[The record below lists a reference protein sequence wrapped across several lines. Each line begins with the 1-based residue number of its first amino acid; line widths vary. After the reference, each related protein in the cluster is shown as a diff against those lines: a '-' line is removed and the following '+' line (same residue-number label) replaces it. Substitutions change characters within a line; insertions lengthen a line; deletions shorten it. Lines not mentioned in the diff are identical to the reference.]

1 MNSFIKS
8 IFIAGVS
15 GFLTSW
21 IGLFIG
27 IQSSSFMKS
36 KERRFKGT
44 VLGILGGFT
53 LGIVFFDLLPD
64 SFEAGSIYIAITG
77 IAVGL
82 IISVYLD
89 GKLSHYEVPT
99 LEDKSNSFLKASI
112 FMSIGIGIHNL
123 PSGIALGSLI
133 SATPVVGLQL
143 AIALIL
149 HGIPEGLT
157 LGIFF
162 RECDAPKSRLIL
174 IPVITS
180 IPMGLGAIVGGAL
193 LKSPFFI
200 SISLS
205 FAAAMILYITLRET
219 LPSANDT
226 WKGRLTTIG
235 DVVGVIAGML
245 LVSFFH
251 A

>member
-1 MNSFIKS
+1 MRSFLSEIL
-8 IFIAGVS
+8 FTGVS
-15 GFLTSW
+15 GFLTAW

-27 IQSSSFMKS
+27 IVSSGFMKS

-44 VLGILGGFT
+44 VLGLLGGFT

-64 SFEAGSIYIAITG
+64 AFGAGSIYIAIVG
-77 IAVGL
+77 IAIGL
-82 IISVYLD
+82 VLSVFLD
-89 GKLSHYEVPT
+89 GKLAHYEVAA
-99 LEDKSNSFLKASI
+99 SNNRSYSFLKASI

-123 PSGIALGSLI
+123 PSGVALGSLI
-133 SATPVVGLQL
+133 SATPIVGFQL

-162 RECDAPKSRLIL
+162 RECNASKSKLVL
-174 IPVITS
+174 MSVITS
-180 IPMGLGAIVGGAL
+180 IPMGLGAVLGGAL
-193 LKSPFFI
+193 RSPFVT

-205 FAAAMILYITLRET
+205 FAGAMILYITLRET

-226 WKGRLTTIG
+226 WNGRLTTIG
-235 DVVGVIAGML
+235 NVLGIIGGL
-245 LVSFFH
+245 LMVSFLH
-251 A
+251 S

>member
-1 MNSFIKS
+1 MSSFLRTIL
-8 IFIAGVS
+8 FAGVS

-27 IQSSSFMKS
+27 ILSSSFMKS

-44 VLGILGGFT
+44 VLGLLGGFT

-64 SFEAGSIYIAITG
+64 AFESGSIYIAIVG
-77 IAVGL
+77 IVTGL
-82 IISVYLD
+82 ILSVYLD
-89 GKLSHYEVPT
+89 GKLSKYDVPN
-99 LEDKSNSFLKASI
+99 LGNKSYSFLKASI

-133 SATPVVGLQL
+133 SATPVVGFQL
-143 AIALIL
+143 AVALIL

-162 RECDAPKSRLIL
+162 KECNASKSKIFL
-174 IPVITS
+174 IPVLTS
-180 IPMGLGAIVGGAL
+180 IPMGLGAILGGAL
-193 LKSPFFI
+193 LKSPFVI
-200 SISLS
+200 CISLS
-205 FAAAMILYITLRET
+205 FAGAMILYITLRET

-235 DVVGVIAGML
+235 NVIGILGGML
-245 LVSFFH
+245 MVSFLH
-251 A
+251 

>member
-1 MNSFIKS
+1 MNILLKS
-8 IFIAGVS
+8 IFFAGIT

-27 IQSSSFMKS
+27 VLSSSFMKS

-44 VLGILGGFT
+44 ILGLLGGFT
-53 LGIVFFDLLPD
+53 LGIVCFDLLPD
-64 SFEAGSIYIAITG
+64 AFESGSIYLAITG
-77 IAVGL
+77 FATGL
-82 IISVYLD
+82 ILSVFLD
-89 GKLSHYEVPT
+89 GKLSHSHVPV
-99 LEDKSNSFLKASI
+99 LGNKNYSFLKASI
-112 FMSIGIGIHNL
+112 FMSIGIGVHNL

-162 RECDAPKSRLIL
+162 RECNASKSKIFL
-174 IPVITS
+174 IPVLTS
-180 IPMGLGAIVGGAL
+180 IPMGVGAILGCAL
-193 LKSPFFI
+193 LKSPFI
-200 SISLS
+200 VSISLS
-205 FAAAMILYITLRET
+205 FAGAMILYITLRET

-226 WKGRLTTIG
+226 WEGRLTTIG
-235 DVVGVIAGML
+235 NTIGIIGGML
-245 LVSFFH
+245 MVSFLH
-251 A
+251 S

>member
-1 MNSFIKS
+1 M
-8 IFIAGVS
+8 
-15 GFLTSW
+15 GF
-21 IGLFIG
+21 
-27 IQSSSFMKS
+27 QK
-36 KERRFKGT
+36 
-44 VLGILGGFT
+44 
-53 LGIVFFDLLPD
+53 DL
-64 SFEAGSIYIAITG
+64 
-77 IAVGL
+77 
-82 IISVYLD
+82 
-89 GKLSHYEVPT
+89 H
-99 LEDKSNSFLKASI
+99 LEF
-112 FMSIGIGIHNL
+112 
-123 PSGIALGSLI
+123 
-133 SATPVVGLQL
+133 
-143 AIALIL
+143 
-149 HGIPEGLT
+149 
-157 LGIFF
+157 FF

-235 DVVGVIAGML
+235 DVVGIIAGML
-245 LVSFFH
+245 MVSFFH

>member
-1 MNSFIKS
+1 MRSFLSEIL
-8 IFIAGVS
+8 FTGVS
-15 GFLTSW
+15 GFLTAW

-27 IQSSSFMKS
+27 IVSSGFMKS

-44 VLGILGGFT
+44 VLGLLGGFT

-64 SFEAGSIYIAITG
+64 AFGAGSIYIAIVG
-77 IAVGL
+77 IAIGL
-82 IISVYLD
+82 VLSVFLD
-89 GKLSHYEVPT
+89 GKLAHYEVAA
-99 LEDKSNSFLKASI
+99 SNNRSYSFLKASI

-123 PSGIALGSLI
+123 PSGVALGSLI
-133 SATPVVGLQL
+133 SATPIVGFQL

-162 RECDAPKSRLIL
+162 RECNASKSKLIL
-174 IPVITS
+174 IPILTS
-180 IPMGLGAIVGGAL
+180 IPMGLGAVLGGAL

-205 FAAAMILYITLRET
+205 FAGAMILYITLRET

-235 DVVGVIAGML
+235 NVIGIIAGML
-245 LVSFFH
+245 MISYLH
-251 A
+251 

>member
-1 MNSFIKS
+1 MSIFLKS
-8 IFIAGVS
+8 IFFAGIA

-27 IQSSSFMKS
+27 ILSSSFMKS

-44 VLGILGGFT
+44 VLGLLGGFT

-64 SFEAGSIYIAITG
+64 AFEAGSIYIAIAG
-77 IAVGL
+77 IAIGL
-82 IISVYLD
+82 ILSVYLD
-89 GKLSHYEVPT
+89 GKLSHHDALTSEN
-99 LEDKSNSFLKASI
+99 KSYSFLKASI

-133 SATPVVGLQL
+133 SATPIVGLQL
-143 AIALIL
+143 AIALTL

-162 RECDAPKSRLIL
+162 RECNASKSKLIL
-174 IPVITS
+174 IPVLTS
-180 IPMGLGAIVGGAL
+180 IPMGIGAILGGAI

-205 FAAAMILYITLRET
+205 FAGAMILYITLRET

-235 DVVGVIAGML
+235 NVLGIIAGMIM
-245 LVSFFH
+245 VSFFH
-251 A
+251 S

>member
-1 MNSFIKS
+1 MSSFINS
-8 IFIAGVS
+8 ILFAGIS

-27 IQSSSFMKS
+27 ILFSYFMKS

-44 VLGILGGFT
+44 VLGLLGGFT
-53 LGIVFFDLLPD
+53 LGIVCFDLLPD
-64 SFEAGSIYIAITG
+64 AFEAGSIYIAIVG
-77 IAVGL
+77 IATGL
-82 IISVYLD
+82 ILSVYLD
-89 GKLSHYEVPT
+89 GKLSHYDTPL
-99 LEDKSNSFLKASI
+99 LENKSNSFLKASI

-123 PSGIALGSLI
+123 PSGVALGSLI
-133 SATPVVGLQL
+133 CATPIVGFQL

-162 RECDAPKSRLIL
+162 RECNASKSKLIL
-174 IPVITS
+174 IPILTS
-180 IPMGLGAIVGGAL
+180 IPMGLGAVLGGAL

-205 FAAAMILYITLRET
+205 FAGAMILYITLRET

-235 DVVGVIAGML
+235 NVIGIIAGML
-245 LVSFFH
+245 MISYLH
-251 A
+251 